1 MQSDFDYFDM
11 DSPLPASPI
20 QLTDEKPKDP
30 CDNDNGPYKLFKDDY
45 LEDLILREPQLMN
58 QYAEDLKSF
67 NMKKCCK
74 EVLTE
79 DYIQRF
85 QYLWTDGS
93 AYHVR
98 KMRIKKLLRD
108 NPCLRTMDPDLL
120 FQRVNYFWAEYG
132 PNAEQVDPR
141 RGRPMKRTVRKLEGN
156 E

>member
-1 MQSDFDYFDM
+1 M
-11 DSPLPASPI
+11 DSEFDLFAMDSSIPTSPI
-20 QLTDEKPKDP
+20 QLTDDGTADP
-30 CDNDNGPYKLFKDDY
+30 CDNGPYNLFKDDY

-108 NPCLRTMDPDLL
+108 KITHAYA
-120 FQRVNYFWAEYG
+120 QWTQTYFSSASITSG
-132 PNAEQVDPR
+132 QN
-141 RGRPMKRTVRKLEGN
+141 TVQMQIKLILDMGTQSE
-156 E
+156 EI